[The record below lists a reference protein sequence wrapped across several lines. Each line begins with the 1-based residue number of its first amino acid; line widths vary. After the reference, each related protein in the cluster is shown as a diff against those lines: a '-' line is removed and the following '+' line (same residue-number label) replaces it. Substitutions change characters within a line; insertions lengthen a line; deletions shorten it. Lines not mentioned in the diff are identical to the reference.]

1 MTFEAKTLAP
11 LPCDP
16 EAAHATFED
25 AASGSITL
33 FEAPAEFALTE
44 GLALA
49 FSGLDRHPLW
59 LRLGPEDSDPA
70 TFLLSLVTA
79 ARRLHRDA
87 GQATLKL
94 MKEQPGP
101 VFGWPPLY
109 TQLARD
115 LRVCLAPRG
124 ALVLEDIHH
133 VADGSPTLSL
143 VGRYLLPGLADAGPC
158 VLVSHRRPQAADL
171 GQCRRWSASELRLSA
186 SAVSGTL
193 EKWAPDLTARARNR
207 AMWLVGGRAALLA
220 GLRELA
226 STADRRSR
234 AAARARREHGANSWP
249 ERPRSCWPGPTARHG
264 ACSAWPP
271 RSSTC
276 TRP

>member
-1 MTFEAKTLAP
+1 MTFEAKTLVP

-33 FEAPAEFALTE
+33 FEETAEFALTE

-49 FSGLDRHPLW
+49 FSGLGRHTLW

-101 VFGWPPLY
+101 LFGWSALY
-109 TQLARD
+109 AQLAHD
-115 LRVCLAPRG
+115 LRACLPPRG

-133 VADGSPTLSL
+133 VAADSP
-143 VGRYLLPGLADAGPC
+143 
-158 VLVSHRRPQAADL
+158 
-171 GQCRRWSASELRLSA
+171 
-186 SAVSGTL
+186 
-193 EKWAPDLTARARNR
+193 
-207 AMWLVGGRAALLA
+207 
-220 GLRELA
+220 
-226 STADRRSR
+226 
-234 AAARARREHGANSWP
+234 
-249 ERPRSCWPGPTARHG
+249 
-264 ACSAWPP
+264 
-271 RSSTC
+271 
-276 TRP
+276 

>member
-1 MTFEAKTLAP
+1 MTFEAKTLVP

-25 AASGSITL
+25 AASGSTTL

-49 FSGLDRHPLW
+49 FSDLDRHPLW

-101 VFGWPPLY
+101 APGH
-109 TQLARD
+109 D
-115 LRVCLAPRG
+115 LGYRGREPASRGPLAP
-124 ALVLEDIHH
+124 
-133 VADGSPTLSL
+133 
-143 VGRYLLPGLADAGPC
+143 
-158 VLVSHRRPQAADL
+158 
-171 GQCRRWSASELRLSA
+171 
-186 SAVSGTL
+186 
-193 EKWAPDLTARARNR
+193 AP
-207 AMWLVGGRAALLA
+207 
-220 GLRELA
+220 
-226 STADRRSR
+226 
-234 AAARARREHGANSWP
+234 
-249 ERPRSCWPGPTARHG
+249 
-264 ACSAWPP
+264 
-271 RSSTC
+271 
-276 TRP
+276 